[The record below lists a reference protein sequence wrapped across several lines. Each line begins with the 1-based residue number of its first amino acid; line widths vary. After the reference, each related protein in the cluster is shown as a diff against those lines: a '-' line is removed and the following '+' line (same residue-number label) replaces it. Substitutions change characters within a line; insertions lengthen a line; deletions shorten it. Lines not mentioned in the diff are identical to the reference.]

1 MESNEKNQANG
12 KEIQSKPQKELLKS
26 VVVKNYSIPFWGL
39 GLLVLAIVVLVVV
52 FIVVPTAQ
60 NDKKQ
65 AEIVTV
71 STLQE
76 IINVS
81 ELSTFTAV
89 YNGIAQV
96 MNADDPESVDYYV
109 SYEAKVNA
117 GIDFEDIDV
126 DVDEDTFTVHITVPP
141 VTLTDVNVDIS
152 SLDFIFYNEKAN
164 TSTVTEEA
172 FKTCEAD
179 VEKESQEQAAIYELA
194 EQNAKNVLTAL
205 VRPIIDQSETEYSL
219 VVE

>member
-1 MESNEKNQANG
+1 M
-12 KEIQSKPQKELLKS
+12 KS

-96 MNADDPESVDYYV
+96 MNADDPELVDYYV

-172 FKTCEAD
+172 FKACEAD